1 MTPRK
6 TKIICTIGPAT
17 ESVEILVKLIQK
29 GMDVARLN
37 FSHGSHESHAVL
49 ISNIRKA
56 SEIAGKQVA
65 ILQDLQGPKIRI
77 ENVVNGS
84 VTINDGGELIITT
97 EEIEIGTSEMVSTIY
112 KDLPKDLK
120 PGNMLLLD
128 DGYLILQVARIAG
141 QRIYAKII
149 KGGELKSRKGIIAPG
164 VSFSAPS
171 MSEKDLEDLRF
182 GLSQGI
188 DVVALS
194 FVRNVRDIIEL
205 KTTMRIFG
213 RPVPIIAKIE
223 RPEALKT
230 INEILSEV
238 DAIMVARGDLGLEL
252 APEEVPLIQKDL
264 IKRSNYYGKPVIT
277 ATQMLESMINNPRP
291 TRAEASDI
299 ANAVLDGTDCVMLSA
314 ETGTGRYPLEAVDY
328 MYRIIKTIED
338 KYPASDFIRR
348 HTKHEESDISDAI
361 GKAACQLAEQVNAS
375 AIVTLTNSTLT
386 AKKIAKYRP
395 KVPIIA
401 VTHSDHV
408 HRRLNFVWGVTSL
421 FIEQESDFVTNFELL
436 KPHLLKCEFI
446 QPGNLIV
453 FVSGLAEESFGNDNM
468 VKLFYV

>member
-17 ESVEILVKLIQK
+17 ESVEMLVKLIQK

-37 FSHGSHESHAVL
+37 FSHGSHESHAAL

-84 VTINDGGELIITT
+84 VMINDGDELIITT
-97 EEIEIGTSEMVSTIY
+97 EEIEIGTSEMVSTTY

-230 INEILSEV
+230 INEILLEV

-421 FIEQESDFVTNFELL
+421 FIEQESDFVANFELL

>member
-17 ESVEILVKLIQK
+17 ESVEMLVKLIQK

-37 FSHGSHESHAVL
+37 FSHGSHESHAAL

-84 VTINDGGELIITT
+84 VTINDGDELIITT
-97 EEIEIGTSEMVSTIY
+97 EEIEIGTSEMVSTTY

-230 INEILSEV
+230 INEILLEV

-421 FIEQESDFVTNFELL
+421 FIEQESDFVANFDLL
-436 KPHLLKCEFI
+436 KPHLLNCEFI